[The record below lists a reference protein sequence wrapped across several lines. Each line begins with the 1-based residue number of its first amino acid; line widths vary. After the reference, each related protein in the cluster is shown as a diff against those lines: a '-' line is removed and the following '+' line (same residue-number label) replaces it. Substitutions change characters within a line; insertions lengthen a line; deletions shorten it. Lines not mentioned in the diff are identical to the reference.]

1 MGRALTLELRCRYDI
16 SQPMNRN
23 ERTRPRGLRVRH
35 RQRGFTLVELL
46 TVIVLCAIFAML
58 AGPPFR
64 DFIIQQRIRN
74 AAFELMAD
82 IVFARSEAVK
92 RNTTVTISKVGTW
105 TGGWTVAA
113 GGTTLRTHPAFN
125 NNITV
130 SMGSSSVDFNLNGRA
145 SSSASV
151 TVDDTGGSATIIARC
166 VSIDPSGR
174 PQSVQ
179 GSCS

>member
-1 MGRALTLELRCRYDI
+1 
-16 SQPMNRN
+16 MNVDPDAVREAEAPSKRN
-23 ERTRPRGLRVRH
+23 EMKRSKHSKVTNRE
-35 RQRGFTLVELL
+35 RGFTLVELV
-46 TVIVLCAIFAML
+46 TVICLVAIFAML

-74 AAFELMAD
+74 AAFELMSD
-82 IVFARSEAVK
+82 IIFARREAVK

-113 GGTTLRTHPAFN
+113 GATTLRTHPAFN
-125 NNITV
+125 SNITI
-130 SMGSSSVDFNLNGRA
+130 SMGSSSIDFALNGRA
-145 SSSASV
+145 SGSANF
-151 TVDDTGGSATIIARC
+151 TIDDTGGSATIPARC

-174 PQSVQ
+174 PKSVQ

>member
-1 MGRALTLELRCRYDI
+1 MTLEGSRRDVEAR
-16 SQPMNRN
+16 MNRN
-23 ERTRPRGLRVRH
+23 TTRLSNTFGACDRE
-35 RQRGFTLVELL
+35 RGFTLVELV
-46 TVIVLCAIFAML
+46 TVITLAAIFATL

-74 AAFELMAD
+74 AAFELMSD
-82 IVFARSEAVK
+82 IVYARSEAVK

-105 TGGWTVAA
+105 AGGWTVAA
-113 GGTTLRTHPAFN
+113 GATTLRTHPALN
-125 NNITV
+125 NNITI
-130 SMGSSSVDFNLNGRA
+130 SMGSSSVDFGLNGRA
-145 SSSASV
+145 SSSV
-151 TVDDTGGSATIIARC
+151 GFTIDDTGGSATITARC

>member
-1 MGRALTLELRCRYDI
+1 MMPRPSHRSEEPFMKRFETNRSNVAARERCA
-16 SQPMNRN
+16 
-23 ERTRPRGLRVRH
+23 
-35 RQRGFTLVELL
+35 RGFTLVELV
-46 TVIVLCAIFAML
+46 TVICIAAIFAAL

-82 IVFARSEAVK
+82 IAYARSEAVK
-92 RNTTVTISKVGTW
+92 RNSTVTISKVGTW

-125 NNITV
+125 NTITV
-130 SMGSSSVDFNLNGRA
+130 TMGSSSIDFSLNGRA
-145 SSSASV
+145 SSSANF
-151 TVDDTGGSATIIARC
+151 TIDDTGGSATISARC
-166 VSIDPSGR
+166 VSIDASGR

>member
-1 MGRALTLELRCRYDI
+1 MT
-16 SQPMNRN
+16 
-23 ERTRPRGLRVRH
+23 RTRSRGERAQMKRNKSH
-35 RQRGFTLVELL
+35 RSNESVKRGRDRGFTLVELL
-46 TVIVLCAIFAML
+46 TVISIAAIFAAL

-74 AAFELMAD
+74 AAFELMSD

-92 RNTTVTISKVGTW
+92 RNTTVTISEVGTW

-113 GGTTLRTHPAFN
+113 GATTLRTHPALN
-125 NNITV
+125 ANITIT
-130 SMGSSSVDFNLNGRA
+130 MASSSVDFTLDGRA
-145 SSSASV
+145 SSLASF
-151 TVDDTGGSATIIARC
+151 TIDDTGGSATIAARC